1 MLDQPNLNFAPSAK
15 PLVID
20 GITLT
25 APIGGML
32 SKWAGAFGTRI
43 ALVDGDHR
51 MTYAALNHHVDR
63 LAGALQKSGLIKGDR
78 ILVQMPNSIG
88 LVTILLAALRLG
100 IIPIMAMPAQ
110 RAHDLNALVAN
121 AQPVAYF
128 AAQAHHEFQYD
139 VLARSL
145 QQAHPCLRLIVL
157 DGADVP
163 EDYLQL
169 SALDAPFHPPQPPA
183 LTDLALLLLSG
194 GTTGTPK
201 LIPRTHADYAF
212 TFLRSAEMAGVDETT
227 VYLAILP
234 GAHNFILSSPGI
246 LGVLSRGGRVVLAN
260 AASGDEVMP
269 LIEKES
275 VTHIALVP
283 PLLRLWIE
291 ARKWESS
298 DLSSLRL
305 LQIGGARVDAALVEQ
320 AQQVFGTTIQQ
331 VYGMAEGLICY
342 TRLDDAQHVILN
354 TQGRPMSRED
364 DILIVDL
371 DGHNVAPG
379 ETGELL
385 TRGPYTISGYHNA
398 AEHNASSFTAEGYYR
413 TGDLVCHDADGN
425 ITVMGRLKEQINRA
439 GEKIAVAEVEAALT
453 RHPDIEEAVVVAAP
467 DPHLGERIC
476 AFLKGASRDLPDLAI
491 REFLRESGMAAYKIP
506 DQYGW
511 VSHWPQTAVGKL
523 DRRKLA
529 ALAQARHG

>member
-1 MLDQPNLNFAPSAK
+1 MLDLDLAPSTK
-15 PLVID
+15 PLTID

-32 SKWAGAFGTRI
+32 SEWARKWGSRI
-43 ALVDGDHR
+43 ALVHGDDS
-51 MTYAALNHHVDR
+51 MTFAALDRRVDR
-63 LAGALQKSGLIKGDR
+63 LAGALQNSGLKEGDR
-78 ILVQMPNSIG
+78 ILIQMPNSIG
-88 LVTILLAALRLG
+88 LVTTLLAALRLG
-100 IIPIMAMPAQ
+100 VTPIMAMPAQ
-110 RAHDLNALVAN
+110 RLHDLSALVAN

-128 AAQAHHEFQYD
+128 AARELHGFQYE

-157 DGADVP
+157 DGTDVP

-169 SALDAPFHPPQPPA
+169 SALDAPFHPVQPPA

-212 TFLRSAEMAGVDETT
+212 TFLRSAEMAGVDEITI
-227 VYLAILP
+227 YLAILP

-246 LGVLSRGGRVVLAN
+246 LGVLSHGGRVVLAN
-260 AASGDEVMP
+260 AASCDEIMP
-269 LIEKES
+269 LIARES

-291 ARKWESS
+291 ARTWESS

-305 LQIGGARVDAALVEQ
+305 LQIGGARVDAALVKQ
-320 AQQVFGTTIQQ
+320 AQEVFGTTIQQ

-342 TRLDDAQHVILN
+342 TRLNDAQHVILN
-354 TQGRPMSRED
+354 TQGRPMSQED
-364 DILIVDL
+364 DIMIVDM
-371 DGHNVAPG
+371 DGHEVAPG

-385 TRGPYTISGYHNA
+385 TRGPYTISNYYKAAAQNA
-398 AEHNASSFTAEGYYR
+398 ASFTAEGYYR
-413 TGDLVCHDADGN
+413 TGDLVCQDADGN
-425 ITVMGRLKEQINRA
+425 ITVMGRIKEQINRA
-439 GEKIAVAEVEAALT
+439 GEKIAAAEVEAALT

-467 DPHLGERIC
+467 DPHLGERTC
-476 AFLKGASRDLPDLAI
+476 AFLKGPSRTLPDLAI
-491 REFLRESGMAAYKIP
+491 REFLRKNGMEAYKIP
-506 DQYGW
+506 DQYAW
-511 VSHWPQTAVGKL
+511 ITHWPQTAVGKL
-523 DRRKLA
+523 DRKKLV
-529 ALAQARHG
+529 ALAQKRDG